1 MSEQYDFRPI
11 KLKYPEVKS
20 LLARMEDLPRPVMLW
35 GPPGVGKT
43 AVVKE
48 VAEEKGLPLRVFYAA
63 YMEPPDIQG
72 FPVPDR
78 EKGVTRYMPP
88 ETLDLS
94 GDGGV
99 LFFDE
104 ITNARRDVQTVLLEI
119 MREGSVAGKPLTGWH
134 RVAAGN
140 RVEDLAGSNAM
151 ISSLRDRLLHVELV
165 PDLDVSSRYW
175 LSQGGDAA
183 PFLVGFLQFRN
194 QAFDMLSPRAWT
206 DALDMLNRF
215 GVEEGLRFVGG
226 IVGMALASDMGAF
239 YALRNELPS
248 AGQVFSDPEG
258 TPLPKGDKP
267 FVMYAMVSYLAEVV
281 CRVAKENPEEAR
293 RRFGKALRYLMRSS
307 PMFPAA
313 FIAAVSRSVPSDVRP
328 TLVQVPEYGRFVAEH
343 ADILF

>member
-1 MSEQYDFRPI
+1 MAEQYDFRPI
-11 KLKYPEVKS
+11 TLTYPEVKD
-20 LLARMEDLPRPVMLW
+20 LLTCMDDLPRPVMLW

-78 EKGVTRYMPP
+78 EQGVTRYMPP

-94 GDGGV
+94 GEGGV

-119 MREGSVAGKPLTGWH
+119 MREGSIAGKPLTGWH

-140 RVEDLAGSNAM
+140 RVEDLAGSNTM
-151 ISSLRDRLLHVELV
+151 ISSLRDRLMHVELV
-165 PDLDVSSRYW
+165 PSLDVSSRYW
-175 LSQGGDAA
+175 LSLGGDAA

-206 DALDMLNRF
+206 DALDLLNRL
-215 GVEEGLRFVGG
+215 GVEKGLQYVGG
-226 IVGMALASDMGAF
+226 IVGIALAADMRAF
-239 YALRNELPS
+239 YSLRNELPP
-248 AGQVFSDPEG
+248 AGEVLADPENA
-258 TPLPKGDKP
+258 PLPDAERP

-281 CRVAKENPEEAR
+281 CRAAKENPEEGR
-293 RRFGKALRYLMRSS
+293 KRFGLCLRYLARSN
-307 PMFPAA
+307 PVFPAA
-313 FIAAVSRSVPSDVRP
+313 FISAVTRSVSDDVRP